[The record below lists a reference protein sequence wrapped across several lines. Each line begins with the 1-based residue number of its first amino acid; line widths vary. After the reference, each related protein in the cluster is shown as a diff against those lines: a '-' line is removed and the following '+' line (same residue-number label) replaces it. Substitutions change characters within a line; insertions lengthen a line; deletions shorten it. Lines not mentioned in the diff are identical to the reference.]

1 MMNQLQRAGLRLA
14 RSLAFFRL
22 SMLLLAGLS
31 VTSLLEG
38 QEQRHLR
45 HILVATEQV
54 ANRLME
60 AAETGTDFRALARRY
75 SLDVGTKLLGGDLDW
90 VSTGAMEPEFT
101 LAAFKIAEPNGLA
114 VCKTRYGWHV
124 IQFVATRGKPIESK
138 PAGEKPA
145 TGATEEK
152 PVVSR
157 VPVAGDRNSDLAW
170 TIQFSQ
176 RAYSPEDPVLVTIG
190 VRNESDNQLDVL
202 DPVLWPLGLI
212 IRYQFGKLNVP
223 MTMPEG
229 FDPQAME
236 MRKLESK
243 EYLERTFDLSQYAPV
258 SEPWPIVRVIWRG
271 DSFFGR
277 IEKNVVGIIDLPG
290 FATWKA
296 RWRFYRSGEEQFNV
310 LPAVQKEDR
319 WFLCCFTNGRLWIEL
334 QDVGIPG
341 LREEIVSQVRNGNL
355 NKVPVTL
362 TMGQSLNFGVND
374 RSGGGVEIAQAT
386 SSSPWNQGS
395 FGVTPS
401 GTLAGPKL
409 GLQFAIGLG
418 PSPASTKKL
427 ITCGSVVFEE
437 GDPITRVQERIGK
450 RLAAE
455 MTLVL
460 AYPYSLLP
468 ERVKQAAS
476 GDSATSKRPNTSQ
489 VKPSSGQGAEFSDA
503 QGKTPSVP
511 FVSDLPRVVLNTSG
525 GQITLE
531 LFENDSPNT
540 VANFISLV
548 ESGFYDGLKFHRRV
562 KTEQNRGFIQGGSP
576 DGTGSGGPG
585 YMIRDETSKNRA
597 AVRGSII
604 MARNHQV
611 PDTAGSQFLIAL
623 DRLAY
628 LDRIY
633 TVFGRIVDG
642 QAVADQLGQGST
654 IMSAVVNKKRDHEY
668 TPVKIFEK

>member
-1 MMNQLQRAGLRLA
+1 MNPIQRTGFRLV

-22 SMLLLAGLS
+22 SILLLAGLS
-31 VTSLLEG
+31 VSALVEG
-38 QEQRHLR
+38 QEQRQLR
-45 HILVATEQV
+45 HILVANEQV
-54 ANRLME
+54 AQRLME
-60 AAETGTDFRALARRY
+60 AAESGTDFRALARRY

-90 VSTGAMEPEFT
+90 VAPGAMEPEFS

-124 IQFVATRGKPIESK
+124 IQYLASRGKPIEAK
-138 PAGEKPA
+138 PGGDKPA
-145 TGATEEK
+145 TGATGDK
-152 PVVSR
+152 PAVSR
-157 VPVAGDRNSDLAW
+157 VPVVGDRNSDLDW

-176 RAYSPEDPVLVTIG
+176 RAYHPGDPVLVTIG
-190 VRNESDNQLDVL
+190 VRNESDDQLDVL

-223 MTMPEG
+223 MSVPEG
-229 FDPQAME
+229 FDPATME
-236 MRKLESK
+236 MRKLDSK
-243 EYLERTFDLSQYAPV
+243 EYLERTFDLSKYAPV
-258 SEPWPIVRVIWRG
+258 SEPWPIIRVIWRG

-277 IEKNVVGIIDLPG
+277 IEKNVAGIVDLAD

-310 LPAVQKEDR
+310 LPAVEKNDR

-341 LREEIVSQVRNGNL
+341 LREEIISQVRNGNL
-355 NKVPVTL
+355 NKVPIAMT
-362 TMGQSLNFGVND
+362 TGQSINFGVAD
-374 RSGGGVEIAQAT
+374 RSSGGVDVKAPT
-386 SSSPWNQGS
+386 SSMPWGQGS

-401 GTLAGPKL
+401 GTPAGPKL
-409 GLQFAIGLG
+409 GLQFGIGLG
-418 PSPASTKKL
+418 PSPGLAKKL
-427 ITCGSVVFEE
+427 FPCGSVVLEE
-437 GDPITRVQERIGK
+437 GDPITRVQERLGK
-450 RLAAE
+450 RLDTE

-468 ERVKQAAS
+468 EKVQQAAS
-476 GDSATSKRPNTSQ
+476 TENASPEKPIPSQ

-503 QGKTPSVP
+503 QGKNPPRPV
-511 FVSDLPRVVLNTSG
+511 VNDLPRVTLNTSVG
-525 GQITLE
+525 PITLE
-531 LFENDSPNT
+531 LYENESPNT

-548 ESGFYDGLKFHRRV
+548 ESGFYNGLTFHRKV
-562 KTEQNRGFIQGGSP
+562 NTPQNRGFIQGGSP

-585 YMIRDETSKNRA
+585 YTIADEISKNRS

-604 MARNHQV
+604 MARNHKV
-611 PDTAGSQFLIAL
+611 ADTAGSQFLMAL

-628 LDRIY
+628 LDGVY

-642 QAVADQLGQGST
+642 QSLADQLVQES
-654 IMSAVVNKKRDHEY
+654 IIVNAVVNRKRDHEY
-668 TPVKIFEK
+668 TPVKIVEN